1 MKCSSRKRKQI
12 RNPIEENLWKFCE
25 INGFSENLSL
35 KQFHLWVDK
44 NSEISR
50 YIEKYGRYE
59 AGSKNESVQ
68 NGVLLP

>member
-1 MKCSSRKRKQI
+1 M
-12 RNPIEENLWKFCE
+12 EENLWKFCE

-35 KQFHLWVDK
+35 KYFHLWVDK

-50 YIEKYGRYE
+50 YIEKYERYE
-59 AGSKNESVQ
+59 GGSKSESVQ